1 VNGDSMLMRFFPLG
15 DVARVMRALTLQDVF
30 AETAP
35 GYFAHTSG
43 SATMGIPGIDALVGH
58 W

>member
-1 VNGDSMLMRFFPLG
+1 MLMRFFPLG